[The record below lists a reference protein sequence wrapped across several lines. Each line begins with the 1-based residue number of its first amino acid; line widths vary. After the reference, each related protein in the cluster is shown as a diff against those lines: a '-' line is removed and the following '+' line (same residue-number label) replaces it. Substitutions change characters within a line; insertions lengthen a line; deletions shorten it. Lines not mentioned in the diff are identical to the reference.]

1 MEPGFSSMN
10 TYSYSFIALIKSK
23 IGKKTPL
30 SSLAQLWFLCSLNGM
45 LVLIWIGQYKK
56 VFFFISMHSMFQV
69 ILSLATILH
78 EKICLLI
85 KDTFLVSLNNAC

>member
-1 MEPGFSSMN
+1 
-10 TYSYSFIALIKSK
+10 
-23 IGKKTPL
+23 
-30 SSLAQLWFLCSLNGM
+30 
-45 LVLIWIGQYKK
+45 
-56 VFFFISMHSMFQV
+56 MFQV